1 MVLSFTGEVI
11 TPHSIVTPSTV
22 GLTGI
27 GPSGACATEMS
38 TTATFSSATC
48 TTGTCTTG
56 TSIPAMD
63 TMELMA
69 PPRASRPV
77 ACLPPAPPL
86 PTEPTGRAAPR
97 SAALLLDRRKMPK
110 AAPPKR
116 APGAGRRLAGSAVD
130 HQMQRRI
137 VAIGH
142 RALQKKRSR
151 AGLQA
156 VALREP
162 IDAHGL
168 HGRTVR
174 GPRPLEDAWDAEGS
188 LARHLK
194 HLPGRNEPQG

>member
-1 MVLSFTGEVI
+1 MVLFITGEVI

-22 GLTGI
+22 GFTGI
-27 GPSGACATEMS
+27 GPSGACATGMCTME
-38 TTATFSSATC
+38 TC
-48 TTGTCTTG
+48 TTE
-56 TSIPAMD
+56 TSIPARD

-97 SAALLLDRRKMPK
+97 SAALLLDRRKMPR

-142 RALQKKRSR
+142 RALLEKRPQS
-151 AGLQA
+151 GLQA

-162 IDAHGL
+162 IDDHRL
-168 HGRTVR
+168 LGRTVR